1 MRLCALQAM
10 LMSTLLAFVFVF
22 FVSLYLVKDVSKP
35 FAHVNIVERD
45 REGLEH
51 LADTERKRT

>member
-10 LMSTLLAFVFVF
+10 LMSTLLLSLSF

-35 FAHVNIVERD
+35 FAHVDIVERD